1 MIEEI
6 SMRKIKRGMYVIT
19 AIVLSY
25 MIYNVSII
33 LLKVGMKDVSK
44 NIFFFTLGM
53 YLILPLL
60 KRIKINVEE
69 DEKLKRPIYVVN
81 KSLKEI
87 KGNEVTKLQGL
98 TLKGKVKKEYID
110 SIIITKRGL
119 FNIVMCDYSGDISI
133 MEDGSWVKK
142 TRRETQYLKSPL
154 EKIKRNRSVLSE
166 VLDEEIISFI
176 ISS

>member
-87 KGNEVTKLQGL
+87 KGNEVTKIGRA
-98 TLKGKVKKEYID
+98 
-110 SIIITKRGL
+110 S
-119 FNIVMCDYSGDISI
+119 C
-133 MEDGSWVKK
+133 
-142 TRRETQYLKSPL
+142 RE
-154 EKIKRNRSVLSE
+154 RV
-166 VLDEEIISFI
+166 
-176 ISS
+176 